1 MKPSQPVLGI
11 CIEVPPP
18 NCPNTPTRVL
28 LMLTPV
34 SGTFPLLKAK
44 QLQTALDVAFPSN
57 SSQTLAATNG
67 CQLKP
72 AAVTVVPTRTPA
84 RPMRLSIGLVVRVTP
99 SPGGVGPRPNS
110 VNENAF
116 RCEKTRP
123 ADGST
128 KEFPMSKRYPTS
140 PMML

>member
-1 MKPSQPVLGI
+1 MKPSQGVLGI
-11 CIEVPPP
+11 CIAVPPP

-28 LMLTPV
+28 LMLSPV
-34 SGTFPLLKAK
+34 FGTFPPLKAK
-44 QLQTALDVAFPSN
+44 QLQPALNVVFPST
-57 SSQTLAATNG
+57 SSQTLAARNG
-67 CQLKP
+67 CQVKP
-72 AAVTVVPTRTPA
+72 AAATEVPTRTPA

-110 VNENAF
+110 VNENEF

-128 KEFPMSKRYPTS
+128 K
-140 PMML
+140 

>member
-11 CIEVPPP
+11 CIVVPPP
-18 NCPNTPTRVL
+18 NCPNVPTRVL

-34 SGTFPLLKAK
+34 FGTLPPVKAE
-44 QLQTALDVAFPSN
+44 QLQTALEVVFPSN
-57 SSQTLAATNG
+57 SFQTLAATNG

-72 AAVTVVPTRTPA
+72 AAATEVPTRTPA
-84 RPMRLSIGLVVRVTP
+84 RPMRLSIGLVVRLMP
-99 SPGGVGPRPNS
+99 SPGGVPPRPNS

-116 RCEKTRP
+116 RCDQTRP

-128 KEFPMSKRYPTS
+128 K
-140 PMML
+140 